1 MATTKDMI
9 DDAELA
15 KSYITNS
22 EMSDDY
28 KRTYIKLIN
37 LSTLA
42 TNGISPEEKI
52 QRMTE
57 CIQLLAITQGMFM
70 AGINE
75 KIDSAVQKANKA

>member
-1 MATTKDMI
+1 MATTKVI
-9 DDAELA
+9 FDDAELA

-22 EMSDDY
+22 KLSDEY
-28 KRTYIKLIN
+28 KRLYLRLIN

-57 CIQLLAITQGMFM
+57 CI
-70 AGINE
+70 
-75 KIDSAVQKANKA
+75 